1 MSNKPQSEGKPVDG
15 KPRLVARGGREK
27 ACAVTEIA
35 QEILARRLRK
45 LPCGFRSICE
55 RTDADMQKSVYRK
68 RYEDFQPF
76 LCQFRN
82 FVKTAQVRELLTY

>member
-1 MSNKPQSEGKPVDG
+1 
-15 KPRLVARGGREK
+15 
-27 ACAVTEIA
+27 
-35 QEILARRLRK
+35 
-45 LPCGFRSICE
+45 
-55 RTDADMQKSVYRK
+55 MQKTVYRK